1 MENAERASYR
11 SQEIVSPLAAVRP
24 TDDNQKREWCESLRE
39 QMAMKETVIACLAL
53 FAVLAST
60 VVADDEVAP
69 KKKLQPVSEAQA
81 AELGKWVQALTSDDF
96 KTRVDAARQLVA
108 SGVAAVEPVAEAA
121 DGDDLER
128 TTRCLV
134 VLKKLLKSSTPGVT
148 LAARQALVRLSKSV
162 RRSVAVRAAA
172 ALPRPTTT
180 GSRKGARQ
188 RVGRPAVVG
197 NATRISVRTINGKR
211 TIEVKTGTRKVLI
224 EDAGGKQITVRVT
237 DLVNGKP
244 LTTEYKGADAAELK
258 KKHPEGH
265 KLYEKYTKNNR
276 IIIRQGFPFGKVRP
290 NFPGFPRQMV
300 RPVNPNV
307 RNQVGLARKRIDVA
321 VSRLKELAGKPTVTP
336 AELQG
341 VLKELAAAQQAL
353 QRAIGPVVPR
363 KPVPPKRPAPKK
375 KTKKKDVVTQV
386 GCDARRRI
394 A

>member
-1 MENAERASYR
+1 
-11 SQEIVSPLAAVRP
+11 
-24 TDDNQKREWCESLRE
+24 
-39 QMAMKETVIACLAL
+39 MKETIIACLAL
-53 FAVLAST
+53 FAVLTST
-60 VVADDEVAP
+60 VLADDEVAP
-69 KKKLQPVSEAQA
+69 KKKPKPISAAQA
-81 AELGKWVQALTSDDF
+81 AQLGKWVQALTSDDF
-96 KTRVDAARQLVA
+96 KTRVDAARQLMA
-108 SGVAAVEPVAEAA
+108 SGVAAVEPVAAAA

-134 VLKKLLKSSTPGVT
+134 VLKKMLKSSTPEVT
-148 LAARQALVRLSKSV
+148 LVARQALVRLSKSV

-172 ALPRPTTT
+172 ALPQPTTT
-180 GSRKGARQ
+180 GGRNAARQ

-197 NATRISVRTINGKR
+197 NATRISVRTVNGKR

-224 EDAGGKQITVRVT
+224 DDAGGKQITVRVT

-244 LTTEYKGADAAELK
+244 VTTEYKGADAAELK

-276 IIIRQGFPFGKVRP
+276 IIIRQGIPFGKVRP
-290 NFPGFPRQMV
+290 KFPGFPRQLV

-321 VSRLKELAGKPTVTP
+321 VSRLKKLAGKPTVTP

-353 QRAIGPVVPR
+353 QRAVGPVAPR
-363 KPVPPKRPAPKK
+363 KPVPRKRPAPKK
-375 KTKKKDVVTQV
+375 KTKKKKDVVTQV
-386 GCDARRRI
+386 GCDARRRL